1 MVHQHF
7 VRNQVYL
14 TKMRDRVNYFC
25 LDKSWEYA
33 KIAQENPDKTTK
45 RKMTEDQPEEQNS
58 KILKID

>member
-7 VRNQVYL
+7 VRNQVHT
-14 TKMRDRVNYFC
+14 TKKRYRVNYVC
-25 LDKSWEYA
+25 LDKCWEYA